1 MMLPINLPGPRI
13 WGPAELAEFFGF
25 SIHWV
30 YKITKKKAKD
40 PPPRCRGLGRLRF
53 DTQSREFQEWI
64 ERQMVGSCAID
75 TESLQRV

>member
-1 MMLPINLPGPRI
+1 MSAIVQLPGPRI

-30 YKITKKKAKD
+30 YKITKKKATD

-64 ERQMVGSCAID
+64 ARQIGGCRAID
-75 TESLQRV
+75 SGSLQRV